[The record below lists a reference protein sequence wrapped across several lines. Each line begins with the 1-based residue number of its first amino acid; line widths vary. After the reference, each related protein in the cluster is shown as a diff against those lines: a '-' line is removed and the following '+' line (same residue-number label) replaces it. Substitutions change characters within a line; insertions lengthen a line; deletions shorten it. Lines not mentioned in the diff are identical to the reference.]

1 MASFSKTT
9 KDKNMEFYA
18 EVFKSLAHPTRLE
31 ILKIL
36 LKNKNF
42 NCGEIVNQLPIAQST
57 VSKHLMILKKSQI
70 ITIKQVGKKSMVSI
84 KKNFFDDIS
93 HFMLNQ
99 FTITESIEDFIASSH
114 ITKKMNPNRSKH
126 NKNRELKLHNYL
138 FTNKKT
144 KVS

>member
-1 MASFSKTT
+1 MGIFTKTT
-9 KDKNMEFYA
+9 KDKNMEYYA

-36 LKNKNF
+36 LKNKTF

-57 VSKHLMILKKSQI
+57 VSKHLMILKKSDI
-70 ITIKQVGKKSMVSI
+70 ITIKQVGKKSVVSI

-93 HFMLNQ
+93 QFMLNQ
-99 FTITESIEDFIASSH
+99 FTIKETIEDFINSSQ
-114 ITKKMNPNRSKH
+114 ITKKMNPNLSKRH
-126 NKNRELKLHNYL
+126 KNKELKSQNHL
-138 FTNKKT
+138 FVNKKI

>member
-1 MASFSKTT
+1 MANYTKTL

-18 EVFKSLAHPTRLE
+18 DVFKSLAHPTRLE

-57 VSKHLMILKKSQI
+57 VSKHLMILKKSNI
-70 ITIKQVGKKSMVSI
+70 ITIKQVGKKSIVSI

-99 FTITESIEDFIASSH
+99 FSITESIEDFISSSH
-114 ITKKMNPNRSKH
+114 ITKKMNPNRSKNDK
-126 NKNRELKLHNYL
+126 NKELKLYNYL